1 MKTDDL
7 IDLLANGALP
17 VQGAVSTRR
26 FGTAIP
32 VAYLGGALLMTA
44 VYGVRP
50 DLALAASTIL
60 FWSKLAF
67 PLLVS
72 IGALIA
78 VARLARP
85 AAKVGLGWWVMLIP
99 LVLVW
104 IAGAWIVTTALPVD
118 REVLLLGESWRSCP
132 FNITLLSLP
141 GFAAVFWAVRG
152 LAPTRPRHAG
162 AAAGLLASS
171 IGTVIYCFHCPE
183 MSPAFWSIWYV
194 LGMLIPATIGALLG
208 PRLLRW

>member
-104 IAGAWIVTTALPVD
+104 IAGAWIVTTALPAD